1 MRALFSGLPAVQPG
15 GFIPTFAGVLA
26 ILLIAACKPAPEP
39 RAEAAPPDSAPVQ
52 GVVDSTFTPEESLR
66 RFREGLVE
74 PKALEGGAGSRD
86 ELVRGF
92 VDALARQDTAALI
105 RMHITRPEF
114 AWLYYPHTPL
124 SRPERYLEPKTVW
137 LLMRLES
144 EKGLTRLMQRERKGV
159 GELRCENQPLVE
171 GPNRLWERCRL
182 GTRQLFGT
190 IIEREGRFKFV
201 SYKTD
206 L

>member
-1 MRALFSGLPAVQPG
+1 MHKHARWLLPVILA
-15 GFIPTFAGVLA
+15 AG
-26 ILLIAACKPAPEP
+26 CNPEP
-39 RAEAAPPDSAPVQ
+39 QTRAEAAPPDSAPAPA
-52 GVVDSTFTPEESLR
+52 VVDSTFPPEEAMR
-66 RFREGLVE
+66 RFREGLAE
-74 PKALEGGAGSRD
+74 PRGLEGGAGSRD

-92 VDALARQDTAALI
+92 VDALARQDTAVLI

-114 AWLYYPHTPL
+114 AWLYYPHTELAP
-124 SRPERYLEPKTVW
+124 PGRYLEPKTVW
-137 LLMRLES
+137 LLLRLES
-144 EKGLTRLMQRERKGV
+144 EKGLTRLMQRRRTAEGR
-159 GELRCENQPLVE
+159 LRCEAQPRVE

-190 IIEREGRFKFV
+190 ILEREGRFKFV